1 MKSQELTTY
10 LKQQM
15 VVFDGAM
22 GTELYRRHI
31 FTNRC
36 YDEIC
41 CSDPKLVSEIHLAYL
56 QAGADVI
63 TTNSFGANCIALAQ
77 YGLAPKADAINAA
90 ATALAIRARES
101 QNWGRPILIA
111 GSIGPIT
118 ANRTSREQRVWAYV
132 QQAKALAA
140 GGVDFLMFET
150 FPNIEAAN
158 EARQAMQDSGLD
170 IAFVLSHSMPDET
183 PEAAVS
189 ARIRYD
195 EADGLPMP
203 AANGFNCGIGPQRM
217 LKIVEAAVKL
227 SPLPIIVQPNAGSPQ
242 SVDNRML
249 YMCDP
254 EYLATYAVRYAALGA
269 NAIGGCCGTTPDH
282 IRELANSVKALGKA
296 RPATTVT
303 AAASAAEEV
312 ERLPEK
318 PLAER
323 SRLGAKLAAGE
334 WVTTVE
340 ITPPR
345 SWDLEK
351 IIEKAIACREA
362 GVDVLNLPDGPR
374 ASPRLSPLITAL
386 KIQERAGIETVLHVC
401 CRDLNLIALQAQ
413 LLGCAAAGVNNLL
426 FITGDPPKLGNYSF
440 ASAVFDT
447 DSIGLAR
454 LQKNLNQGIDA
465 GGVKIAP
472 PTAACFGCG
481 ADPNAID
488 FEREIRRVHEK
499 VEAGASWITTQPVF
513 DVKQLEKFLAAI
525 ADTKVPVIAGVWP
538 MASLRNALFMKNE
551 VPGVIVPDWII
562 TKMSESDEQ
571 AGQLA
576 IGIGIARDTLAHI
589 RPMVA
594 GVQVSA
600 PLGNVQTALKVLA

>member
-1 MKSQELTTY
+1 MKTQQLTDF
-10 LKQQM
+10 LKKQI

-41 CSDPKLVSEIHLAYL
+41 CTDPKLVSDIHLAYL

-77 YGLAPKADAINAA
+77 YGLAPKTDAINAA
-90 ATALAIRARES
+90 AASLAIKARDS
-101 QNWGRPILIA
+101 QNWGRDILVA

-118 ANRTSREQRVWAYV
+118 LNHTSPEQRIWAYV
-132 QQAKALAA
+132 QQAKALVNN
-140 GGVDFLMFET
+140 GVDFIFFET
-150 FPNIEAAN
+150 FPTREAAL
-158 EARQAMQDSGLD
+158 EARTAMKELPEDT
-170 IAFVLSHSMPDET
+170 AFAISHSMPDEDAET
-183 PEAAVS
+183 AVIS
-189 ARIRYD
+189 RICYD
-195 EADGLPMP
+195 NDDLPLP
-203 AANGFNCGIGPQRM
+203 AAHGFNCGIGPQRM
-217 LKIVEAAVKL
+217 LYVVEQAVKVSTL
-227 SPLPIIVQPNAGSPQ
+227 PLIVQPNAGSPT

-249 YMCDP
+249 YLCDP
-254 EYLATYAVRYAALGA
+254 EYLATYAVRYANLGA

-282 IRELANSVKALGKA
+282 IKELANSVKALGKA
-296 RPATTVT
+296 KPV
-303 AAASAAEEV
+303 EV
-312 ERLPEK
+312 IQVKADAIEPLPEK
-318 PLAER
+318 PLEQR
-323 SRLGAKLAAGE
+323 SRFGEKLAKGE

-340 ITPPR
+340 ITPPK
-345 SWDLEK
+345 SWDLDK
-351 IIEKAIACREA
+351 IIEKAITCKNA

-386 KIQERAGIETVLHVC
+386 KVQERAGIETVLHVC

-447 DSIGLAR
+447 DAIGLAS
-454 LQKNLNQGIDA
+454 LQKKLNQGIDA
-465 GGVKIAP
+465 GGVRIDP

-481 ADPNAID
+481 ADPNALD
-488 FEREIRRVHEK
+488 FDREVRRVHEK
-499 VEAGASWITTQPVF
+499 VEAGASFITTQPVF
-513 DVKQLEKFLAAI
+513 DVKALETFLEAI
-525 ADTKVPVIAGVWP
+525 ADTHVPVIAGVWP

-562 TKMSESDEQ
+562 EKMSQSDEQ

-576 IGIGIARDTLAHI
+576 IGIDIARDTLAQI
-589 RPMVA
+589 KPMVA

-600 PLGNVQTALKVLA
+600 PLGNVNTAIKVLN